1 MHILYI
7 FQLSYLLLELDE
19 PLSFTK
25 MAFDE
30 RGVFELSWKN
40 ASSLKMSNGNQL
52 NDYTIFWCESDK
64 DRPYQCNVCIIL
76 YLVNVVPYLNKNR
89 NFVHY
94 DVVCRVT

>member
-1 MHILYI
+1 MLTV
-7 FQLSYLLLELDE
+7 LLELDE

-40 ASSLKMSNGNQL
+40 ASSQKSLAANQV

-64 DRPYQCNVCIIL
+64 DRPYQCNVCTI
-76 YLVNVVPYLNKNR
+76 
-89 NFVHY
+89 
-94 DVVCRVT
+94 